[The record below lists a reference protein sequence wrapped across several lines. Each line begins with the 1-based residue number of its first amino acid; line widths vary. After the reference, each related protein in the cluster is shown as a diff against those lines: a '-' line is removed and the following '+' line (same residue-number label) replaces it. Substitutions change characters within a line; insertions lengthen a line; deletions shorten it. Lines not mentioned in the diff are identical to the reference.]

1 MNKKFYSVLFL
12 IVLVTVIPTVSAQFS
27 LAPQANQKSIEVNLD
42 ATGIVHIKHVVS
54 STNMPVNVNLF
65 EGTISNLLVTNQN
78 GEEKETSIV
87 DDGYGNKSIMI
98 FPTKQ
103 KSIVEYNLED
113 KIFMNESLSNISIS
127 YPKEFAVKFSEEI
140 NLIYV
145 NGNAI
150 FLEEKKGI
158 NVNGGGSL
166 NLQYYLEVPKIIK
179 DVQWEEDKFN
189 VEIISDVKINNFNF
203 EQISKSI
210 SFEINEENKF
220 VTITMPEILLGGPY
234 VTLLDDDKIQHGKS
248 INDEKNI
255 SITIK
260 PESSG
265 QITII
270 GTTVI
275 PEFSMFIPLIM
286 GFLVVLTVP
295 FMKKFS
301 LH

>member
-1 MNKKFYSVLFL
+1 MNKKIFL
-12 IVLVTVIPTVSAQFS
+12 LTLLVVLVTITPTVSAQFS
-27 LAPQANQKSIEVNLD
+27 IGGQANQKLIEINLD
-42 ATGIVHIKHVVS
+42 ETGNVHVKHVVS
-54 STNMPVNVNLF
+54 STNTPVSVNLF
-65 EGTISNLLVTNQN
+65 EGTISNLLVTDED
-78 GEEKETSIV
+78 GEEKDAPLA

-98 FPTKQ
+98 FPTNQ
-103 KSIVEYNLED
+103 KSIIKYNLED
-113 KIFMNESLSNISIS
+113 KLFMNESLANISIYYS
-127 YPKEFAVKFSEEI
+127 EEFAVKFSDEI

-150 FLEEKKGI
+150 FLEQKKGI
-158 NVNGGGSL
+158 NVNGGGNL

-189 VEIISDVKINNFNF
+189 VEIISDAKINNFNF
-203 EQISKSI
+203 EQTEKSI
-210 SFEINEENKF
+210 SFKINEENKII
-220 VTITMPEILLGGPY
+220 TIIMPEILLGGPY
-234 VTLLDDDKIQHGKS
+234 VTLLDDQKIEHTKWIDG
-248 INDEKNI
+248 EKNV
-255 SITIK
+255 SVTIK
-260 PESSG
+260 PDSPG

>member
-1 MNKKFYSVLFL
+1 MNKKFFSIILL

-27 LAPQANQKSIEVNLD
+27 IAPQANQKSIEVNLD
-42 ATGIVHIKHVVS
+42 TSGVVNIKHVIS

-65 EGTISNLLVTNQN
+65 EGKISNLSVTNQN

-103 KSIVEYNLED
+103 KSIIEYNLED
-113 KIFMNESLSNISIS
+113 KILMNKNLASVTIS
-127 YPKEFAVKFSEEI
+127 YPEKFAVIFSDDI
-140 NLIYV
+140 NLIFV
-145 NGNAI
+145 NNNAI

-166 NLQYYLEVPKIIK
+166 NVQYYINVPKIIK
-179 DVQWEEDKFN
+179 NIQWEEDKFN
-189 VEIISDVKINNFNF
+189 VEIISDTEISNFNF
-203 EQISKSI
+203 EQTLKSI

-234 VTLLDDDKIQHGKS
+234 IILLDDEKIQYGKS
-248 INDEKNI
+248 IDDEENI

-260 PESSG
+260 PKSTG

-286 GFLVVLTVP
+286 GFLVILTVP
-295 FMKKFS
+295 FMKKFN